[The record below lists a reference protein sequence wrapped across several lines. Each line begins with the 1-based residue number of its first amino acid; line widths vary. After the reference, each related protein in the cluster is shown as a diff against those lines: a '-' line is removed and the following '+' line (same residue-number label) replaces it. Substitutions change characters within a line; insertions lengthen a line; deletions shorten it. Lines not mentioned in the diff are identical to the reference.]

1 MKCTFNIGGIE
12 YMAKGMS
19 LEEFRDALSSDA
31 TIEND
36 RLKIELSELKKST
49 SKKIKDLENEIE
61 QYKEWH
67 RQLCNR
73 CFVQTRGIICISC
86 GIECEH
92 GYTYDDLEA
101 ASRYMRKNKLLR
113 TPETYQKVNDFLR
126 QRREKREK
134 KSSGK

>member
-1 MKCTFNIGGIE
+1 
-12 YMAKGMS
+12 MAKGMS

-49 SKKIKDLENEIE
+49 SEKIKDLENEIE

-92 GYTYDDLEA
+92 GYTYDDIEG

>member
-1 MKCTFNIGGIE
+1 
-12 YMAKGMS
+12 MAKGMS

-36 RLKIELSELKKST
+36 RLKMELSELEKST
-49 SKKIKDLENEIE
+49 SKKIEDLESEIE

-67 RQLCNR
+67 NQLCNR
-73 CFVQTRGIICISC
+73 CFVYTRGIICISC

-101 ASRYMRKNKLLR
+101 ASHYMRKNKLSR

-126 QRREKREK
+126 QRREK
-134 KSSGK
+134 KSSGN

>member
-1 MKCTFNIGGIE
+1 
-12 YMAKGMS
+12 MAKGMS

-49 SKKIKDLENEIE
+49 SEKIKDLENEIE

-134 KSSGK
+134 KSSDN